1 VVNSDR
7 MKRGSIVVVIL
18 ISAFSLSGCG
28 GDDGSE
34 TTSPSEWADSLCTDL
49 SQWKSSVESVAASF
63 SGGGNLSQEQIQDA
77 VNEVASST
85 EMLVGNLQDLGRP
98 DTDAGQEA
106 EDAVNQLADELQTDI
121 GEAERA
127 AAGVSSAADAAQ
139 AASSIQDTFTTA
151 QDQVRS
157 AVTDLEQL
165 EPQGELTSALEQ
177 SDACNE
183 LSSS

>member
-1 VVNSDR
+1 MNSPR
-7 MKRGSIVVVIL
+7 MKRGTIVVVIL
-18 ISAFSLSGCG
+18 ISAFFLSGCG

-49 SQWKSSVESVAASF
+49 SQWKSSVTSVAASF
-63 SGGGNLSQEQIQDA
+63 GGGGGLSQEEIQDA

-85 EMLVGNLQDLGRP
+85 ETLVGNLQDLGRP
-98 DTDAGQEA
+98 DTEAGQEA
-106 EDAVNQLADELQTDI
+106 QDAVNQLADELQTDI

-127 AAGVSSAADAAQ
+127 AAGVSNAADAAQ
-139 AASSIQDTFTTA
+139 AASSIRDTFTTA
-151 QDQVRS
+151 QNQVTS
-157 AVTDLEQL
+157 AITDLEQL

-183 LSSS
+183 LSSD

>member
-1 VVNSDR
+1 VLNSDR
-7 MKRGSIVVVIL
+7 MKRASIVVVIL
-18 ISAFSLSGCG
+18 IGAFSLSGCG

-49 SQWKSSVESVAASF
+49 GQWKSSMESVAASF
-63 SGGGNLSQEQIQDA
+63 GGGNLSQEQVQDA
-77 VNEVASST
+77 VNEAASAT

-98 DTDAGQEA
+98 DTEAGQEA

-127 AAGVSSAADAAQ
+127 AAGADTAQAVSS
-139 AASSIQDTFTTA
+139 IRDTFTTA
-151 QDQVRS
+151 QNQVTS
-157 AVTDLEQL
+157 AVTGLEQL
-165 EPQGELTSALEQ
+165 DPQGELTSALEQ
-177 SDACNE
+177 SDRCRD